1 MSLPPEPPYT
11 PKSIEILPPGEEV
24 GPIPYFPPPRKP
36 GRLLAVAVIGL
47 IALIVGII
55 TLGWWLVGNQVNEQ
69 IDTFAAQ
76 LAKNGGKLTSDAR
89 ARSGFPFHPSVVLTK
104 PSVAFPPGAPGPWSW
119 NGDSAR
125 VGVSLF
131 SPSSIDVD
139 VSGNGQLSIT
149 PFGESL
155 DLAVDTKVATL
166 KLSRDSANQQA
177 AAKIAD
183 LSIAAPDGGVF
194 DVGSLTVDLAAA
206 NATPT
211 NEHIPAYS
219 MSLQLANL
227 TFPPDHGT
235 PLGRALAQL
244 SLEAHVLGPLTSA
257 LDEDAFTKWRNAGG
271 TVEVP
276 RLLAHFGPLT
286 IALNATFALDKEL
299 QPMAAGTGHI
309 QGYAPALDALVAT
322 QALRLNDAT
331 AVKAFLSL
339 LARPPTVGA
348 EPEITVPL
356 TIQEQ
361 KLSIGPVAVM
371 QMPFLEWPDIKKP
384 EPVELPP
391 LEEPK
396 PLRSA
401 PDDNDTVTPAPYP
414 RVDMPEGR

>member
-1 MSLPPEPPYT
+1 MSLPPDPPYT
-11 PKSIEILPPGEEV
+11 PKSIEILPPGED

-36 GRLLAVAVIGL
+36 GRLLGVAVFGL
-47 IALIVGII
+47 IVLIVAMLS
-55 TLGWWLVGNQVNEQ
+55 LGWWLIGNQVNEQ
-69 IDTFAAQ
+69 IDAFAAQ
-76 LAKNGGKLTSDAR
+76 LAKSGGKLTSDAR
-89 ARSGFPFHPSVVLTK
+89 TRSGFPFHPSVVLTK
-104 PSVAFPPGAPGPWSW
+104 PSIAFPPGAPGPWAWS
-119 NGDSAR
+119 GDSAR

-131 SPSSIDVD
+131 SPSSIDID
-139 VSGNGQLSIT
+139 ASGNGQLSIT
-149 PFGESL
+149 PFGEAL
-155 DLAVDTKVATL
+155 DLAVDTKTATL
-166 KLSRDSANQQA
+166 NLSRDSANQHA
-177 AAKIAD
+177 TVKIAS
-183 LSIAAPDGGVF
+183 LSIATPDGGVF
-194 DVGSLTVDLAAA
+194 DVDSLNVDLSAA
-206 NATPT
+206 NTTPT
-211 NEHIPAYS
+211 NEHIPAYG
-219 MSLQLANL
+219 MSLQLAKL

-235 PLGRALAQL
+235 PLGGTLAQL

-257 LDEDAFTKWRNAGG
+257 LDEDAFTKWRDAGG
-271 TVEVP
+271 TVEIP

-361 KLSIGPVAVM
+361 KLSIGPMAVM